1 MVSHSHANGY
11 ASVTH
16 RLRVGYASAGLLYE
30 LATMEKHP
38 ESVPINALVPIDGTP
53 MGGTEE
59 VEIEGMGEVR
69 ASARRCHRCQSPS

>member
-1 MVSHSHANGY
+1 MPTSKAN
-11 ASVTH
+11 
-16 RLRVGYASAGLLYE
+16 RNPASAGLLYE

-53 MGGTEE
+53 MGGTAE

-69 ASARRCHRCQSPS
+69 ASARHCLRCQSPS